1 MEEEVGAQT
10 QEEPEEFQH
19 AAGNLIDSR
28 TSHLDDL
35 LVQKLEEALHTDTS
49 DVCLHEIA
57 KVAVEHDPIDLA
69 YAAYMLPASARFVV
83 FDNIPDKEGRV
94 KFLINADKNTRVAV
108 FRFSTTKELCEI
120 IELMPSD
127 EVVSLFDDM
136 PRKYFKQVIEKL
148 DIQKAKQV
156 FELRRHQVNTAG
168 RMMANEYF
176 AFHMDTLIEKAASFI
191 RKHPGIDL
199 TRNVFVTN
207 EKNEL
212 QGLVPVRNLVFN
224 PGHLT
229 LKKVMLPVLHQ
240 VTPDSSREEVID
252 LVERYKIPSLP
263 VVDDSKQLVGIITYE
278 DVVEAMEDLADDT
291 IAHLAGT
298 GEDLGNQESIF
309 LKCVA
314 RAPWLLV
321 TLFAGLLNALTFSY
335 FQDMIGPA
343 IVMFFVPFVALI
355 TGMSGN
361 IGIQTSTVL
370 VRSMAT
376 GMLTRKSKGRA
387 VRKEMVIGV
396 LTGLIFGLICGSTV
410 AFLNFIGV
418 YPAESYPITVG
429 IMVGLGLMSACVV
442 STLLGVFSPLSFAR
456 LGVDPAIASG
466 PIITAFND
474 VSGTI
479 IYFLVVHVLSYYF
492 FA

>member
-1 MEEEVGAQT
+1 MEEKTKESTQMEV
-10 QEEPEEFQH
+10 EDSFH
-19 AAGNLIDSR
+19 AVGNLIDSK

-35 LVQKLEEALHTDTS
+35 LVQKLEDALHTDTS
-49 DVCLHEIA
+49 EVCLNEIA
-57 KVAVEHDPIDLA
+57 KLAADCDPIDLA
-69 YAAYMLPASARFVV
+69 YAAYMLPASARFVLL
-83 FDNIPDKEGRV
+83 DNLPTLDDKV

-108 FRFSTTKELCEI
+108 FRFSTTKELCEL

-136 PRKYFKQVIEKL
+136 PRKYFKQVIEEL
-148 DIQKAKQV
+148 DIHKAKQV

-176 AFHMDTLIEKAASFI
+176 AFNMNTIIGEAAAFI

-212 QGLVPVRNLVFN
+212 QGVVPVRNLVFN
-224 PGHLT
+224 PQHLP
-229 LKKVMLPVLHQ
+229 LEKVMLEVPHQ

-263 VVDDSKQLVGIITYE
+263 VVNDEKQLVGIITYE

-298 GEDLGNQESIF
+298 GEDLGNDESIF
-309 LKCVA
+309 LKCIA

-335 FQDMIGPA
+335 FQSTMGPV
-343 IVMFFVPFVALI
+343 IIMFFVPFVALI

-361 IGIQTSTVL
+361 VGIQTSTVL

-376 GMLTRKSKGRA
+376 GMLTRKNKGRA
-387 VRKEMVIGV
+387 IRKEVI
-396 LTGLIFGLICGSTV
+396 TGLFTGLAFGLICGFVV
-410 AFLNFIGV
+410 AFLNYMGIYSAEN
-418 YPAESYPITVG
+418 YPFTVG
-429 IMVGLGLMSACVV
+429 LMVGLGLMSACLV
-442 STLLGVFSPLSFAR
+442 STFLGVFSPLTFAK

-479 IYFLVVHVLSYYF
+479 IYFLVVHVLSRYF
-492 FA
+492 FT